1 MSAPRETSG
10 SPLEPTPD
18 EHAHDAQQTLSGS
31 TDLDERNPAGPAR
44 WLFPRWTNRLVVVLL
59 AAVGLTLLYSV
70 GVAYFATEPRNVN
83 VGYSP
88 RQPVPFSHK
97 THAGQL
103 KLDCRYCHNTVEQ
116 GAHAAIPPT
125 RTCGNCHSGK
135 QSDGAVP
142 YAAVLADSQKL
153 APIRERLAT
162 GKSIPWVRVHD
173 LPDFAY
179 FDHSAHV
186 NRGVGCVSCH
196 GRVDRMEQVY
206 QAEPLSMAWCLD
218 CHRNPTPHLRPLDA
232 ITQMDWVPER
242 DPTEVGREVHQQLN
256 IKTSTNCSTC
266 HR

>member
-135 QSDGAVP
+135 QSDGGGP
-142 YAAVLADSQKL
+142 YAAVGADRKKL
-153 APIRERLAT
+153 APSRESAAT
-162 GKSIPWVRVHD
+162 GKCC
-173 LPDFAY
+173 
-179 FDHSAHV
+179 
-186 NRGVGCVSCH
+186 GSCH
-196 GRVDRMEQVY
+196 GRVGRMEQVY

-256 IKTSTNCSTC
+256 IKTSTKCSTC